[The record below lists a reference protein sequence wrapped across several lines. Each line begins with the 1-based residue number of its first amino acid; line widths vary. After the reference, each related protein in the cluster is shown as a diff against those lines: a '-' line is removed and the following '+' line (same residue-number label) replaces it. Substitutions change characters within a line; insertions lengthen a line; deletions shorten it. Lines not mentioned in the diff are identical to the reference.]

1 MSQAWN
7 FAGIASGVQTLNAS
21 VNTIHQ
27 LLDDGQSALSRLSS
41 VWGGSGSESYR
52 AVQQRWDATS
62 KEVNEALQ
70 GLSLSTETVAAR
82 RHAGTHLPETWW
94 NNTTGNSQLALAA

>member
-7 FAGIASGVQTLNAS
+7 FAGIASGVQSLNAS

-27 LLDDGQSALSRLSS
+27 LLEDGQSALGRLSS

-70 GLSLSTETVAAR
+70 GLSQAIGESGEAMQSTESGVA
-82 RHAGTHLPETWW
+82 GMF
-94 NNTTGNSQLALAA
+94 GG

>member
-7 FAGIASGVQTLNAS
+7 FAGIASGVQSLNAS

-70 GLSLSTETVAAR
+70 GLSQAIGESGEAMQHTESGVA
-82 RHAGTHLPETWW
+82 GMF
-94 NNTTGNSQLALAA
+94 GG

>member
-70 GLSLSTETVAAR
+70 GLSQAIGESGEAMQHTESGVA
-82 RHAGTHLPETWW
+82 GMF
-94 NNTTGNSQLALAA
+94 GG

>member
-7 FAGIASGVQTLNAS
+7 FAGIASGVQSLNAS

-27 LLDDGQSALSRLSS
+27 LLEDGQSALSRLSS

-70 GLSLSTETVAAR
+70 GLSQAIGESGEAMQHTESGVA
-82 RHAGTHLPETWW
+82 GMF
-94 NNTTGNSQLALAA
+94 GG

>member
-7 FAGIASGVQTLNAS
+7 FAGIASGVQNLNAS

-27 LLDDGQSALSRLSS
+27 LLEDGQSALSRLAS

-52 AVQQRWDATS
+52 AVQQRWDTTS

-70 GLSLSTETVAAR
+70 GLSQAIGESGEAMQHTESGVA
-82 RHAGTHLPETWW
+82 GMF
-94 NNTTGNSQLALAA
+94 GG

>member
-62 KEVNEALQ
+62 KEMNEALQ
-70 GLSLSTETVAAR
+70 GLSQAIGESGEAMQHTESGVA
-82 RHAGTHLPETWW
+82 GMF
-94 NNTTGNSQLALAA
+94 GG